1 METTPTGGTAMKQ
14 VLAWF
19 QRHLADPQVVLLTL
33 LLIGIWAVF
42 ALVGG
47 MLAPVVAAIIIA
59 YLLQGL
65 VGRIESHRVPHIVAV
80 VAVFL
85 LFMTFMLFVVF
96 GVLPL
101 LVRQVTQLVQQ
112 VPQMVAEGQL
122 LLLQLPKEYPE
133 FVTESEVRDFTV
145 RLGRE
150 VMGLG
155 QAVLSYSVSSLVAV
169 LTMLVYV
176 ILVPF
181 LVFFLIKD
189 KNRIIAWATG
199 FLPHDRQLSS
209 QVWREV
215 NAQIANY
222 VRGKFWE
229 ILIVGLT
236 TFIVMALLGLE
247 FAVLIGVLTGLSVL
261 MPYIGAAVVT
271 APVAIVAYFQWGL
284 QPEFFYV
291 LIAYGLIQA
300 LDGNVLAPLL
310 FSEAVNLHP
319 VAIIVAILLFGGLW
333 GIWGVFFA
341 IPLATVVQ
349 AVLRAWPGAPDE
361 PDKTDEPEKP
371 ETPDRQDQP
380 KLEEIAA
387 E

>member
-319 VAIIVAILLFGGLW
+319 VAIIVAILLFVGLW
-333 GIWGVFFA
+333 GIGGVFFA

-380 KLEEIAA
+380 ELEEIAA

>member
-1 METTPTGGTAMKQ
+1 METTPTDGTAMKQ

-380 KLEEIAA
+380 ELEEIAA

>member
-380 KLEEIAA
+380 ELEEIAA

>member
-1 METTPTGGTAMKQ
+1 METTPTGGTAMNQ

-380 KLEEIAA
+380 ELEEIAA

>member
-1 METTPTGGTAMKQ
+1 MKQ

-380 KLEEIAA
+380 ELEEIAA